1 MWKKGLLLGGIMTI
15 AFGALVGCGGGKS
28 ATDSQNGAN
37 KLSGSVKIDGS
48 STVFPISQAMAEE
61 FMKQNPGV
69 NVTVSE
75 SGTGGG
81 FKKWANGETDIND
94 ASRKIKDE
102 EKTNAASKQI
112 NPVELPVAF
121 DGISIVVNKQN
132 TWVQDITLDELK
144 KIWEPNSTVKLW
156 SDVRPEWPKEP
167 IKLYGPGNASGT
179 FDYFTEEV
187 VGEAKKS
194 RTDYTASED
203 DNQLVKG
210 VAGDKNSLGYF
221 GYAYYIE
228 NKDQLKVVKVE
239 KEKGKGAIEPTEQ
252 TINDQ
257 SYPLSRPIFI
267 YPSSKSLERPEVKAF
282 VKYYLENAKDIVK
295 SVGYI
300 PLPDAEYTK
309 GLEQVK

>member
-1 MWKKGLLLGGIMTI
+1 MLKKNLLVGGFLTI
-15 AFGALVGCGGGKS
+15 AFGALIGCGG
-28 ATDSQNGAN
+28 AN
-37 KLSGSVKIDGS
+37 TNTGSNLTGTVKIDGS

-61 FMKQNPGV
+61 FMSKNPRV

-102 EKTNAASKQI
+102 EQQQAASKQI
-112 NPVELPVAF
+112 TPIEIPVAY
-121 DGISIVVNKQN
+121 DGISIVVNKEN
-132 TWVQDITLDELK
+132 TWVDSLTIDELK
-144 KIWEPNSTVKLW
+144 KIWEPNSKIKLW
-156 SDVRPEWPKEP
+156 SDIRPGWPKEP

-187 VGEAKKS
+187 IGEAKKS

-210 VAGDKNSLGYF
+210 VSGDKNALGYF
-221 GYAYYIE
+221 GYAYYVE
-228 NKDQLKVVKVE
+228 NKDKLKVVKME
-239 KEKGKGAIEPTEQ
+239 KEKGKPVEPTDQ
-252 TINDQ
+252 TINDT

-267 YPSSKSLERPEVKAF
+267 YVSNKALQRAEVKEF
-282 VKYYLENAKDIVK
+282 VTFYIQNAKNIAK

-300 PLPDAEYTK
+300 PMKEEDYQKSLQ
-309 GLEQVK
+309 LVK